1 MRRWLLAAVVLF
13 AAAVAVLQDAPPV
26 AAHALLARADPPIN
40 AALRESPSAVS
51 VFMTEPLQRDYSS
64 VRVLDS
70 SGERR
75 DIGDTEFSEAN
86 ATQMRV
92 NVLRLP
98 PGVYTVV
105 WRTLSQVDGHTW
117 NGSYVFSVLNPDG
130 SAPAGAG
137 LVVDLGRSG
146 PPPAADAAAKAVSFA
161 ALVLFVG
168 AVAFWLAAGTLP
180 TPRPRLVE
188 STVAPAL
195 AIAVGLGLLTTGY
208 EAISAALELGGIGL
222 LDEVLL
228 DTRLGLWLNTRWAA
242 LLLAAV
248 VRRSTCAG
256 AGARLGVALARGAC
270 GRLAGFDGW
279 RLARGRAG
287 FRWDL
292 GSAVRRGPPR
302 GGGGLDGDAGATDR
316 GALARAPPCR

>member
-13 AAAVAVLQDAPPV
+13 AAAIAVLQDAPPV

-137 LVVDLGRSG
+137 VVVDLGRSG

-248 VRRSTCAG
+248 SSLDWRGGRRPPGRRARSRCLRSPGWLRRLASRTGPRWLPVGFGERCSTRSTSRRRRS
-256 AGARLGVALARGAC
+256 
-270 GRLAGFDGW
+270 GW
-279 RLARGRAG
+279 GCWR
-287 FRWDL
+287 
-292 GSAVRRGPPR
+292 S
-302 GGGGLDGDAGATDR
+302 
-316 GALARAPPCR
+316 